1 MSEGGRVSLVG
12 AGPGDPGLLTLRAAH
27 VLRNADVLLYDAL
40 ASDPIVDFVSPAC
53 ERIYVGKRGGSHAMA
68 QERIEELMIEKA
80 RGGKHVVRLKGGDVF
95 VFGRGGEEAQALHKA
110 GVPFDIVPGITS
122 AIAAPAYAGIPV
134 THRDFNTA
142 FTVMTGHED
151 PLKAASTI
159 DWAKVADPHRT
170 LVMLMAMGNLAEI
183 MRRLAQHG
191 VSADTPVAVISD
203 GTRPTQRTVTGTV
216 ATIAG
221 DVEREGIGA
230 PAIVVVGEVVRLREE
245 IRWFDASALFGKRVL
260 ITRPAHQAEAF
271 AQTLYARGVYPILA
285 STIGIGPPDDLHAA
299 HHELDHLAEYGW
311 VVFTS
316 ANGVDA
322 FFERL
327 ASLESDARYIGKTK
341 IAAIGA
347 KTSERLVHYGV
358 RADLVPR
365 AFISEEIGR
374 ALIEVT
380 RDGERILIYRA
391 QEARDVLPQMLGDA
405 GRHATV
411 VPAYKTSFE
420 SDPDFPEKVARA
432 DVLTFTSAS
441 TVRGFAHL
449 LGGSAA
455 AVDAS
460 RGKVV
465 ACIGPITAD
474 AARELGLHVNVI
486 ADVYT
491 TDGLLDALQAHFAL
505 HA

>member
-1 MSEGGRVSLVG
+1 MSDAGRVSLVG

-27 VLRNADVLLYDAL
+27 VLRAADVLLYDAL
-40 ASDPIVDFVSPAC
+40 ASDPIVDFVSSQC
-53 ERIYVGKRGGSHAMA
+53 ERIYVGKRGGSHAMS
-68 QERIEELMIEKA
+68 QERIEEIMVEKA
-80 RGGKHVVRLKGGDVF
+80 RAGKHVVRLKGGDVF
-95 VFGRGGEEAQALHKA
+95 VFGRGGEEAQTLRRA
-110 GVPFDIVPGITS
+110 GVPFEVVPGITS

-159 DWAKVADPHRT
+159 DWAKIADSHRT

-191 VSADTPVAVISD
+191 VNADTPVAVISD
-203 GTRPTQRTVTGTV
+203 GTRPTQRTITGTV

-221 DVEREGIGA
+221 DVERERIGA
-230 PAIVVVGEVVRLREE
+230 PAIVVVGDVVRLRDE
-245 IRWFDASALFGKRVL
+245 IRWFDATTLFGKRVL

-327 ASLESDARYIGKTK
+327 ASLESDARYLGKTRV
-341 IAAIGA
+341 AAIGA

-374 ALIEVT
+374 ALIEST
-380 RDGERILIYRA
+380 NDGERILIYRA
-391 QEARDVLPQMLGDA
+391 QEARDVLPQMLKDA

-411 VPAYKTSFE
+411 VAAYKTTFE
-420 SDPDFPEKVARA
+420 SDPDFAAKVATA

-449 LGGSAA
+449 LGDATA

-474 AARELGLHVNVI
+474 AAREIGLHVNVI

-505 HA
+505 HT